1 MSYSRLGRAEMATLT
16 VQICVHR
23 LKKLLG
29 SLKINSQE
37 LLWQLLASTIHL
49 GTRNKL
55 TMHPQHDICPN
66 FQSTGLGK
74 MGSVRCAVECFQME
88 NPRTLFSRGSPRYAR
103 VFKGM
108 KRILE
113 ERDFTDQ
120 ADLHAECPQFK
131 CVDPMAGC
139 CCQHIL
145 FNQPD
150 FQPQN
155 QHSWNLWNHI
165 ATLPFFY
172 PKFHCEL
179 NFIEQCWGAAKYQ
192 YRILSL
198 TLNEAQMEKNVRVC
212 LDGVDLI
219 KMRR

>member
-1 MSYSRLGRAEMATLT
+1 MVHLKCTHKNGLPDPRRLMSYSRLGRAEMATLT

-88 NPRTLFSRGSPRYAR
+88 NPRTLFSR
-103 VFKGM
+103 
-108 KRILE
+108 
-113 ERDFTDQ
+113 
-120 ADLHAECPQFK
+120 
-131 CVDPMAGC
+131 
-139 CCQHIL
+139 
-145 FNQPD
+145 
-150 FQPQN
+150 
-155 QHSWNLWNHI
+155 
-165 ATLPFFY
+165 
-172 PKFHCEL
+172 
-179 NFIEQCWGAAKYQ
+179 
-192 YRILSL
+192 
-198 TLNEAQMEKNVRVC
+198 
-212 LDGVDLI
+212 
-219 KMRR
+219 